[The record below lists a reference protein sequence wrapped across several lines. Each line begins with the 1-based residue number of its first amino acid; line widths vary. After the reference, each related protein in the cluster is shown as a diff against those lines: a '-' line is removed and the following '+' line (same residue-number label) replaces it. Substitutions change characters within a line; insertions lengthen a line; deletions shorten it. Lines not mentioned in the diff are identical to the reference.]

1 VVFLGKNQSLFHSS
15 RDMKTKF
22 IFLGLLALCGLL
34 QPGSAAPELLTYSG
48 RLSQSDQAYTGQA
61 HFKFALVNRNGT
73 FSYWTNDGNF
83 TTPQEPTQS
92 VAVTVSN
99 GVYSVPLGN
108 AALAGMQAL
117 PGSIFRDHNDAHL
130 RIWVRL
136 GPSGNFHQ
144 LSPDQTVSSAPYALG
159 GNGAVSAN
167 PSSGGSVSNGSVS
180 SGNTVSQP
188 QSSAAANVG
197 AYARLVANG
206 PAQPSATLVLL
217 TGDSAD
223 IVTYYADEPG
233 RLEYAF
239 GAHTFAFPKAGESL
253 VDQKTL
259 VGPASIR
266 LVAPTGAKNVT
277 ILLVKR
283 ADGRDPTRL
292 EGAPAPPAE
301 GQTPVNS
308 PPAIVSVPST
318 RSVARGGTTTLFVSA
333 SGENLTY
340 QWKKNGQ
347 IISGATSSALPLE
360 NATGTDAGQYVVD
373 VTNPNGSISSQAI
386 TVTVKMPVVPAG
398 VYRINNSGHLLGHE
412 VSLTSFS
419 IDQHEVTKAFWDEVY
434 TWAIANGYDFSNA
447 GIAEGP
453 EYPVHSINWYDSVK
467 WANALSER
475 DGHTP
480 CYYTDN
486 NCTVIYRAGQV
497 DLTNYNVKWNANG
510 YRLPTE
516 TEWEVAAR
524 GGLVGSKYAWGES
537 PSTTR
542 ANFDQTLHG
551 ATIPVGSFPDNGYGL
566 YEIGGNLREWT
577 WDSNDTTTDANSSQN
592 LVDDVNSTAFFVPEV
607 KGYQPFFGDAQ
618 SAASSRTNSGSYT
631 TRKTLNFGRSIF
643 VLEVKNE
650 LRVTNNYYSHTALC
664 RIKFNYSDATFDYS
678 NENSVYKDSNFISKN
693 YINPNYAKEVESIE
707 VQLYV
712 TGNRSGYDSEERNT
726 RVYRYPSNTNVGYL
740 TLNIPTYV
748 LDEASATHFEVN
760 IDATREAGDDIW
772 FELVDGENNQ
782 TYANADFGTKLAL
795 PGNIQRPKK
804 LRIYINQ
811 SPASSTIGGTFV
823 HAVYWNSLQ
832 SSTPSR
838 TIDQTV
844 LFSVDS
850 DSRRNGPID
859 NPRGWWKSTQRLVRD
874 NHYAEALKN
883 LGKRGFSAPDRRY
896 STVGFRLVQ
905 RP

>member
-1 VVFLGKNQSLFHSS
+1 MRYTIPKLSLVV
-15 RDMKTKF
+15 
-22 IFLGLLALCGLL
+22 LLLSGY
-34 QPGSAAPELLTYSG
+34 SYAAPEILSYSG
-48 RLSQSDQAYTGQA
+48 KMSVSGQPYNGTA
-61 HFKFALVNRNGT
+61 ELKIALVNRSGT

-83 TTPQEPTQS
+83 TTPQEPAQAIS
-92 VAVTVSN
+92 VNVANGIYTVRLGDSTISN
-99 GVYSVPLGN
+99 
-108 AALAGMQAL
+108 MQAL
-117 PGSIFRDHNDAHL
+117 PGSVFKDHNDAHL
-130 RIWVRL
+130 RIWIRL
-136 GPSGNFHQ
+136 GSTGNFDL
-144 LSPDQTVSSAPYALG
+144 LSPDQAISSAPYSLG
-159 GNGAVSAN
+159 GNGSLSASA
-167 PSSGGSVSNGSVS
+167 SSGGSVSNGSGS
-180 SGNTVSQP
+180 SGYTVSNP
-188 QSSAAANVG
+188 QSVSAATVG

-206 PAQPSATLVLL
+206 PSQPSATLVLL

-223 IVTYYADEPG
+223 IVTYYADQPG

-253 VDQKTL
+253 IDQKTL
-259 VGPASIR
+259 VGPASVR
-266 LVAPTGAKNVT
+266 LVAPTGTKNVA
-277 ILLVKR
+277 ILQVKR
-283 ADGRDPTRL
+283 ADGRDPTKL
-292 EGAPAPPAE
+292 EGAPAPPPD
-301 GQTPVNS
+301 GQNPVTS

-347 IISGATSSALPLE
+347 NVAGATSSALPLE
-360 NATGTDAGQYVVD
+360 NATGADAGQYVVQ
-373 VTNPNGSISSQAI
+373 VTNPNGTVSSQAI

-398 VYRINNSGHLLGHE
+398 VYRINNSAGNPGHE

-486 NCTVIYRAGQV
+486 NCTVIYRAGQI

-551 ATIPVGSFPDNGYGL
+551 ATIPVGSFPANGYGL

-618 SAASSRTNSGSYT
+618 TAALVSTTNTSFQVV
-631 TRKTLNFGRSIF
+631 KTIDFGRSIPVF
-643 VLEVKNE
+643 KVRNEINNSGNYWTYCKMKFFYVDGNTLESSEQAHTNSTWSE
-650 LRVTNNYYSHTALC
+650 RV
-664 RIKFNYSDATFDYS
+664 YS
-678 NENSVYKDSNFISKN
+678 NP
-693 YINPNYAKEVESIE
+693 NPQKLVIKVEVWLRRANNGYA
-707 VQLYV
+707 Q
-712 TGNRSGYDSEERNT
+712 ERNT
-726 RVYRYPSNTNVGYL
+726 RIYRYPSNTNVGYL
-740 TLNIPTYV
+740 TLNIPPYV
-748 LDEASATHFEVN
+748 LDDAGATHFEVN
-760 IDATREAGDDIW
+760 VDATREAGDDIW

-782 TYANADFGTKLAL
+782 TYTNSDFGTKLPL

-811 SPASSTIGGTFV
+811 SPSNSTIGGTYV
-823 HAVYWNSLQ
+823 HIVGIKGLTNNNTRPTDQTILFGVDWNS
-832 SSTPSR
+832 T
-838 TIDQTV
+838 
-844 LFSVDS
+844 
-850 DSRRNGPID
+850 RNGPVD
-859 NPRGWWKSTQRLVRD
+859 NPRGWWHSGQRLTRD
-874 NHYAEALKN
+874 NHYAEALEN
-883 LGKRGFSAPDRRY
+883 LGKRTFSTPDRRY